1 MGGSGAAEEK
11 IEGGKRCSL
20 PKLFQQEGLVAEICV
35 CECSCMCGYTRCECI
50 CMCEC
55 VCACIFENL
64 GLCIDEYIV
73 YIHISVYRV

>member
-35 CECSCMCGYTRCECI
+35 CVSAAA
-50 CMCEC
+50 C
-55 VCACIFENL
+55 VGIL
-64 GLCIDEYIV
+64 GVSVSVCVSVCVHV
-73 YIHISVYRV
+73 YLKIWVYA